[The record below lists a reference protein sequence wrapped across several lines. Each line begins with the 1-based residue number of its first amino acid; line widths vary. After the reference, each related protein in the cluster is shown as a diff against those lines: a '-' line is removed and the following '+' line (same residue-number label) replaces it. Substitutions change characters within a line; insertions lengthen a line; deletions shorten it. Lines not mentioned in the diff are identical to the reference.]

1 MDLSNVKVIKPIGS
15 PDITVPPTMT
25 AEQVLVAM
33 NYDMSQYDMS
43 VAGDVLTLSATAGS
57 KGLLDTRVVNGKVLP
72 LGNTCVFPTNRDI
85 ERIAE
90 LFPEDNLF
98 ETLNDGAKLQVYF
111 DRLAETSEAYVLQ
124 AFEAQNAEA
133 AAQLAENVETLKQ
146 LLDRALIYGVKTDN
160 PVSERIVG
168 TIADTATLLGHQ
180 ITLAES
186 IEVDARQR
194 QAQEAERQRILEEIR
209 QEG

>member
-1 MDLSNVKVIKPIGS
+1 MDLSNVKIIRPIGS
-15 PDITVPPTMT
+15 PDITVPATMT
-25 AEQVLVAM
+25 VEQVLVAM

-57 KGLLDTRVVNGKVLP
+57 KGLLGTRVVNGKVLP

-124 AFEAQNAEA
+124 AFDAQNAEA
-133 AAQLAENVETLKQ
+133 AAQLAENVATLKQ

-186 IEVDARQR
+186 MEVDARQR

>member
-1 MDLSNVKVIKPIGS
+1 MDLNNIKVIKPIGS

-33 NYDMSQYDMS
+33 GYDMSQYDMS

-57 KGLLDTRVVNGKVLP
+57 KGLLDTRVANGKVLP
-72 LGNTCVFPTNRDI
+72 LGNTCVFPTDRDI

-111 DRLAETSEAYVLQ
+111 DRLSETSEAYVLQ
-124 AFEAQNAEA
+124 LFEAQNAEA
-133 AAQLAENVETLKQ
+133 AAQLAANVETLKQ
-146 LLDRALIYGVKTDN
+146 LLDQALVYGVKTDN
-160 PVSERIVG
+160 FVSERIVA
-168 TIADTATLLGHQ
+168 TIADVTTLLGHQ

>member
-1 MDLSNVKVIKPIGS
+1 MDLSNVKIIRPIGS
-15 PDITVPPTMT
+15 PDITVPATMT
-25 AEQVLVAM
+25 VEQTLAAM
-33 NYDMSQYDMS
+33 GYNLNDYTPSI
-43 VAGDVLTLSATAGS
+43 AGDVLTLSTVAGS
-57 KGLLDTRVVNGKVLP
+57 KGLIDTRVVNGKVLP
-72 LGNTCVFPTNRDI
+72 IGNHCNFPTDRDI

-111 DRLAETSEAYVLQ
+111 DRLAETSEAHVLQ

-133 AAQLAENVETLKQ
+133 AAQLAENIATLKQ
-146 LLDRALIYGVKTDN
+146 LLDRALVYGVKTDN

-186 IEVDARQR
+186 MEVDARQR

>member
-1 MDLSNVKVIKPIGS
+1 MDLSNVKIIRPIGS
-15 PDITVPPTMT
+15 PDITVPATMT
-25 AEQVLVAM
+25 VEQTLAAM
-33 NYDMSQYDMS
+33 GYNLNDYTPSIT
-43 VAGDVLTLSATAGS
+43 GDVLTLSTVAGS